1 MQVQPSMSVDTAS
14 AALTTMNSRVVSAV
28 TVVVLL
34 HAALIALLVTI
45 RNEPPARPLES
56 HSITAELLSPAPAAA
71 PAALQSS
78 APAPKPAPSVPHAKP
93 KVEPKPAPIPKTKSE
108 PLPQAAAPSPN
119 VVAPSE
125 PAPSASTAPTAPA
138 AAEAPAGPATGA
150 AGGPATGRE
159 TLAIAAPK
167 DVAHLDCS
175 ISKPAYPALSQRRGE
190 AGTAYVRFV
199 VGLTGRIEDVE
210 LKKSSG
216 FSRLDEAAMAAM
228 RASAC
233 RPYVENGTPVRAAYT
248 QPFTFGFND

>member
-1 MQVQPSMSVDTAS
+1 MSP
-14 AALTTMNSRVVSAV
+14 RVVSAV

-45 RNEPPARPLES
+45 RNEPPLRPLES
-56 HSITAELLSPAPAAA
+56 RSITAELLSPAPAA
-71 PAALQSS
+71 PAALQST
-78 APAPKPAPSVPHAKP
+78 APAPTPAPPVPRVKP
-93 KVEPKPAPIPKTKSE
+93 KVEPKPTPIPKTKSE
-108 PLPQAAAPSPN
+108 PLPQAATPSPYER
-119 VVAPSE
+119 APSE
-125 PAPSASTAPTAPA
+125 PAPPATPASAGA
-138 AAEAPAGPATGA
+138 APAGPATA
-150 AGGPATGRE
+150 APAAPATGRE

-167 DVAHLDCS
+167 DVAHLDCD
-175 ISKPAYPALSQRRGE
+175 ITKPAYPALSQRRGE

-199 VGLTGRIEDVE
+199 VGLTGKIEDVE

-233 RPYVENGTPVRAAYT
+233 RPYVENGTSMRAAYT

>member
-1 MQVQPSMSVDTAS
+1 MQVQPSVSVDASS
-14 AALTTMNSRVVSAV
+14 AALTTMNPRVVSAV

-45 RNEPPARPLES
+45 RNEPPTRPLES
-56 HSITAELLSPAPAAA
+56 RSITAELLSAA

-78 APAPKPAPSVPHAKP
+78 APAPKPAPPVPHVKP
-93 KVEPKPAPIPKTKSE
+93 KIEPKPVPVPKMKSE

-119 VVAPSE
+119 AVVPSE
-125 PAPSASTAPTAPA
+125 PTSPAPTAPPA
-138 AAEAPAGPATGA
+138 AAPATPATGA
-150 AGGPATGRE
+150 PGGPATGRE

-167 DVAHLDCS
+167 DVAHLDCN
-175 ISKPAYPALSQRRGE
+175 ITKPTYPALSQRRGE

-199 VGLTGRIEDVE
+199 VGLTGKIEDVE